1 MLGLIGYYSIILMF
15 LFIIHSDHRETL
27 YKYFGLIAMGIDDL
41 LYSLK
46 NTCNYNGLD
55 WVLSQYSQHYKKI
68 EETHDNN

>member
-55 WVLSQYSQHYKKI
+55 
-68 EETHDNN
+68 